1 MINIDSIHLYFELV
15 ESIQDVDNLMNGSL
29 KEGKKNDHMTTEVVH
44 MMTEVV
50 HEKLVVIHMTTATM
64 VFHNQM
70 GIEGFH
76 LTMMGVHS
84 QLEVMVAHV
93 MIVGKRVRV
102 LMEVVEWIV

>member
-1 MINIDSIHLYFELV
+1 MYYNIDSIHLYIELV

-29 KEGKKNDHMTTEVVH
+29 KEGKKNDRMTTEVVH

-64 VFHNQM
+64 AFRNQM
-70 GIEGFH
+70 GIEVFRS
-76 LTMMGVHS
+76 TMVVVHS
-84 QLEVMVAHV
+84 QLKVMMVHV

-102 LMEVVEWIV
+102 LMEVVE